1 MPVKKLL
8 PIITEMFGPKKAN
21 EIQSRASY
29 TFEQLRCIAN
39 GETKS
44 RKKNILENILPF
56 IALYRALQDC
66 GLSQRAALETMYS
79 VTDQYTRNG
88 MRKTYEKAGKLP
100 FFFPLFRKMF
110 TTGLQGGSWE
120 VTFLES
126 DAEHFFYD
134 ITKCLWHDV
143 CTQLGCPELCPIFCH
158 NDEINFV
165 DVTPRLHFR
174 RSQTLGEG
182 GSCCDFRFYRH
193 DPDANTAAARKGN

>member
-1 MPVKKLL
+1 MLEKKLL
-8 PIITEMFGPKKAN
+8 PILSGRMPPDQAKTLLRKSSFIYE
-21 EIQSRASY
+21 R
-29 TFEQLRCIAN
+29 LRCIAN
-39 GETKS
+39 RETKS

-56 IALYRALQDC
+56 ISLYQALQET
-66 GLSQRAALETMYS
+66 GLNKEQALEEMYAI
-79 VTDQYTRNG
+79 TEQYTRDG
-88 MRKTYEKAGKLP
+88 MRKTYERAGKLP

-110 TTGLQGGSWE
+110 TTGLSCGSWK
-120 VTFLES
+120 VTFLENNS
-126 DAEHFFYD
+126 EHFFYD

-182 GSCCDFRFYRH
+182 GTCCDFRFYRH
-193 DPDANTAAARKGN
+193 DPDALAADPQKGR